1 MDNLLLSAAIG
12 DIAGSA
18 YEFNATKNEEDV
30 VFFHPKAKYT
40 DDTVCTFACAEA
52 LLRDLNMGDNLHTR
66 CRQHPWAG
74 YGGNFMRWV
83 SSSNPQPYNSFG
95 NGSAMRCSAAG
106 WLAESEAECVSMASL
121 TAMPT
126 HNHPEGIKGAVAT
139 ALTVF
144 FLKTGRGADY
154 VKENVLQR
162 YYPEWASL
170 SYDDIKPR
178 YTFDETCQKT
188 VPAALICLL
197 SSYGYVDCLR
207 RCIAL
212 GGDADTLCAIA
223 GPMAYAMYR
232 EMPAALVD
240 AALDMLP
247 EWMLKVNAEFDREC
261 SRHLIIREKR
271 LPLPAFFTRKVKG
284 QMRTLVDML
293 AALNARQGFSSPDE
307 AYNALMEIL
316 EMARMGGDEVAF
328 NCSLRSMWCYAK
340 ECFRDG
346 HFDIDLLRDRLS
358 PVGYHGVY
366 GAYRDYVV
374 DKTIRLVAYL
384 NEFRRYTS
392 ADDLCND
399 FFKASGGV
407 NHCGPNPEDYY
418 FAFSPDV
425 KETFRRYLQR
435 FWPELAPTGQ
445 LDGNLLRE
453 FMYRRHERGVRK
465 YGLAAVLQRN
475 FRDEDVSCGFT
486 VKKAWRGGAAPTYM
500 YGKNVWGRDQRYPDR
515 HYVKACV
522 ARPYG
527 ANEVQDMYEYQLVRS
542 ILKED
547 KHYVETGNCFVPLED
562 TTLPVFICYGGM
574 MLFDTQEEKNKFI
587 WSLLDDWRKANN
599 GGDE

>member
-1 MDNLLLSAAIG
+1 MLSAAIG

-30 VFFHPKAKYT
+30 VFFHQKAKYT

-52 LLRDLNMGDNLHTR
+52 LLRDLDMGDNLHTR

-83 SSSNPQPYNSFG
+83 CSSNPQPYNSFG

-106 WLAESEAECVSMASL
+106 WLAESEADCVSMASA

-139 ALTVF
+139 ALTIF

-197 SSYGYVDCLR
+197 SSCDYVDCLR

-223 GPMAYAMYR
+223 GSMAYAMYR

-247 EWMLKVNAEFDREC
+247 EWMLKVNGEFDREC
-261 SRHLIIREKR
+261 RRHLFIREKR

-284 QMRTLVDML
+284 QV
-293 AALNARQGFSSPDE
+293 
-307 AYNALMEIL
+307 
-316 EMARMGGDEVAF
+316 
-328 NCSLRSMWCYAK
+328 
-340 ECFRDG
+340 
-346 HFDIDLLRDRLS
+346 
-358 PVGYHGVY
+358 
-366 GAYRDYVV
+366 
-374 DKTIRLVAYL
+374 
-384 NEFRRYTS
+384 
-392 ADDLCND
+392 
-399 FFKASGGV
+399 
-407 NHCGPNPEDYY
+407 
-418 FAFSPDV
+418 
-425 KETFRRYLQR
+425 
-435 FWPELAPTGQ
+435 
-445 LDGNLLRE
+445 
-453 FMYRRHERGVRK
+453 
-465 YGLAAVLQRN
+465 
-475 FRDEDVSCGFT
+475 
-486 VKKAWRGGAAPTYM
+486 
-500 YGKNVWGRDQRYPDR
+500 
-515 HYVKACV
+515 
-522 ARPYG
+522 
-527 ANEVQDMYEYQLVRS
+527 
-542 ILKED
+542 
-547 KHYVETGNCFVPLED
+547 
-562 TTLPVFICYGGM
+562 
-574 MLFDTQEEKNKFI
+574 
-587 WSLLDDWRKANN
+587 
-599 GGDE
+599 